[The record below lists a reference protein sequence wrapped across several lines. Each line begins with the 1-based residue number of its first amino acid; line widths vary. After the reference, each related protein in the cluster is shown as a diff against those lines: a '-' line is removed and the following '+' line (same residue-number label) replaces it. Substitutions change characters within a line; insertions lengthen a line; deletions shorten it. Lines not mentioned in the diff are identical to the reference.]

1 MKVLSLSLYTFPT
14 ETTSTLFSTASDL
27 SAYSF
32 LTKGSVQEG
41 LNFLSSTV
49 ASRTLDGQRQSVQEG
64 QNSAS
69 VYRKGSVAGES
80 LFDVVTSMTWVKSAG
95 RLVCLGSQ
103 RKQWDI
109 IRSLETGC
117 VAHLREAM
125 QPDLTRPCMLG
136 THGLPDIVTVLLVY
150 YDLKSS

>member
-14 ETTSTLFSTASDL
+14 PTTSTLLSTASDL

-69 VYRKGSVAGES
+69 VYRKGSVAGECSPSYYS
-80 LFDVVTSMTWVKSAG
+80 LSRPQYSHPSPKHTERGVPH
-95 RLVCLGSQ
+95 CLQ
-103 RKQWDI
+103 YYKQGN
-109 IRSLETGC
+109 T
-117 VAHLREAM
+117 
-125 QPDLTRPCMLG
+125 
-136 THGLPDIVTVLLVY
+136 
-150 YDLKSS
+150 

>member
-14 ETTSTLFSTASDL
+14 PTTSTLFSTASDL

-49 ASRTLDGQRQSVQEG
+49 ASRTGDGQRQSVQEG

-69 VYRKGSVAGES
+69 VYRKGGVAGEFGWRCFLLACPDEWQCGLS
-80 LFDVVTSMTWVKSAG
+80 NTGRRQSQRRAGLSGRERAGREGQVRINAPHTAGVRAILGLFD
-95 RLVCLGSQ
+95 GSELS
-103 RKQWDI
+103 I
-109 IRSLETGC
+109 
-117 VAHLREAM
+117 
-125 QPDLTRPCMLG
+125 
-136 THGLPDIVTVLLVY
+136 
-150 YDLKSS
+150 